1 MPATASE
8 SPQAA
13 VSAAAQ
19 GDSMFREK
27 LFREKL
33 RTFHIS
39 GKGLEDHALADSVRP
54 AAVASMEKAG
64 LLESEFPLFLPAHD
78 EAPRKLVDAL
88 RDSLPNPATF
98 PLLTPRLEAVAKA
111 FEDASAPGGTPVS
124 TAREKGLAALPDR
137 FQLSAADWQQF
148 DKELLRFAKL
158 IPREGIVLPYHASAL
173 PMLHGALLRSA
184 RKTARERFVHEVEK
198 VSIRLHNLLAVDDS
212 HRPGAASADTLSAS
226 LGVDAG
232 RFFRTDALAHA
243 LGKPATGSNLL
254 DDARRARIQ
263 GALETLDGWLAETKK
278 APQFWIFTAAD
289 APAGIEAL
297 GGKCRQEQDSFQ
309 AAYDYCG
316 QLLDGLGRLLA
327 AMQLALL
334 ECEGTFDPAL
344 HLPHLD
350 RIDWQ
355 SASPE
360 QLCALPVVVV
370 LESVDRLAATSMA
383 GFSRVLRSAR
393 PIQVLLTLSGVGSE
407 DGLGGFRCDPGY
419 LAVAHR
425 EAFVLQSS
433 LTRVGHLLEGLRE
446 MAGSFLPAA
455 AVVAVPPDERT
466 REAWL
471 ENELAV
477 ASRAVPLFRYQ
488 PENGETW
495 AGRLALAD
503 ASVDALSF
511 EPVAGHTEVV
521 SAAHVAV
528 LSRGLKQ
535 HLRLIPKD
543 YSDGELIP
551 LADYLS
557 RYDKRPPL
565 AIPYLWV
572 VDEQGHAH
580 RAAIT
585 RELVNLC
592 RDRSHAWRML
602 QELAGVHNEHV
613 EAAIVTTRAAL
624 AEEAARREREAAEQ
638 ARREAAAQT
647 VQRLVA
653 ALMDPASVR
662 RAKSTVATLAIPLP
676 VSAPAAAAGTAPAS
690 ASVPSATATQA
701 AKPAAAEAPASAAPA
716 DLPADPYIDSFLCT
730 SCNDCVK
737 INSRMFLYNAEKQ
750 AYIGDASAG
759 TYAELV
765 KAAEGCPAK
774 CIHPGLPRNGDTTAT
789 PALIARAAKFR

>member
-1 MPATASE
+1 
-8 SPQAA
+8 
-13 VSAAAQ
+13 
-19 GDSMFREK
+19 
-27 LFREKL
+27 
-33 RTFHIS
+33 
-39 GKGLEDHALADSVRP
+39 
-54 AAVASMEKAG
+54 MEKAG

-78 EAPRKLVDAL
+78 EAPRRLVDAL
-88 RDSLPNPATF
+88 KDSLPNPATF
-98 PLLTPRLEAVAKA
+98 PLLTPRLDAIAKA
-111 FEDASAPGGTPVS
+111 FEDASAAGGTPVPA
-124 TAREKGLAALPDR
+124 AREKGLAALPDR

-158 IPREGIVLPYHASAL
+158 IPRDGIVLPYHASAL
-173 PMLHGALLRSA
+173 PMLHGALLRAA

-198 VSIRLHNLLAVDDS
+198 VSIRLHNLLAVDAS
-212 HRPGAASADTLSAS
+212 HRPGATSADTLSAS
-226 LGVDAG
+226 LGIDAG
-232 RFFRTDALAHA
+232 RFFRTDALAQA
-243 LGKPATGSNLL
+243 LGKPAPGSNLL
-254 DDARRARIQ
+254 DDSRKARIQ
-263 GALETLDGWLAETKK
+263 GALDVLDGWLAEIKK
-278 APQFWIFTAAD
+278 APQFWIFTAESK
-289 APAGIEAL
+289 PAGIEAL
-297 GGKCRQEQDSFQ
+297 GGRCRQETDSFQ
-309 AAYDYCG
+309 AAYEYCG

-327 AMQLALL
+327 ALQVAML

-370 LESVDRLAATSMA
+370 LESAERLGATSMA

-393 PIQVLLTLSGVGSE
+393 PIQVLLTISGVGSE
-407 DGLGGFRCDPGY
+407 DGLGGFWCDPGY

-433 LTRVGHLLEGLRE
+433 LTRVGHLLDGLRE

-455 AVVAVPPDERT
+455 AVIAVPPDERT
-466 REAWL
+466 RKAWL

-477 ASRAVPLFRYQ
+477 ASRVVPLFRYQ

-495 AGRLALAD
+495 AGRLSLAD

-511 EPVAGHTEVV
+511 EPAPGHIEAV
-521 SAAHVAV
+521 SAAHLAV
-528 LSRGLKQ
+528 LSSALKR
-535 HLRLIPKD
+535 HLRLIPRD

-557 RYDKRPPL
+557 RYAKRPPL
-565 AIPYLWV
+565 AIPYVWV
-572 VDEQGHAH
+572 ADEGGHTH

-592 RDRSHAWRML
+592 RDRAHAWRML
-602 QELAGVHNEHV
+602 QELAGIHNEHV
-613 EAAIVTTRAAL
+613 EAAIVKTKAVL

-653 ALMDPASVR
+653 ALMDPASIR
-662 RAKSTVATLAIPLP
+662 RTKPAVATPAIPLP
-676 VSAPAAAAGTAPAS
+676 APSVALAPAPGPAASAPAAPATKAVAEAPPSTAPAGI
-690 ASVPSATATQA
+690 
-701 AKPAAAEAPASAAPA
+701 
-716 DLPADPYIDSFLCT
+716 PADPYIDSFLCT

-750 AYIGDASAG
+750 AYLGDVTAG

-774 CIHPGLPRNGDTTAT
+774 CIHPGLPRNGDPTAT